1 MTKKLF
7 LALILI
13 TQISVLPSWGKDTVL
28 IDQITQSEAQELD
41 IQIPPETPSGYHQ
54 IEIEVYD
61 DAGTIS
67 AKTILFCKDLL
78 GVIKWDNNCPDLVE
92 AAEGFMQP
100 YDPLDNPEDTQ
111 STQVAAFALLGALAA
126 GKAASNNKNSGSNSG
141 SNSGENSD
149 AADDNSRDDYEESED
164 SEDLASVGA
173 GGLALIK
180 RSTSWGDRSR
190 TWKSKGTQSVDR
202 SWRNGAQSIS
212 AFSPLA
218 ARTIGDGSY
227 LRAMFGSLSLLAY
240 PIAIVL
246 GVWSLI
252 DVDRQ
257 ALPPA
262 TWLVIAIA
270 LLGTLDAMAG
280 FSAAAIYAIGITV
293 SGNIFTRE
301 EALTVAGVMIIF
313 FAPAL
318 LASAIRPV
326 RRLISSG
333 DDRWERITDYALV
346 GLLSYF
352 TLSKVVGA
360 LNGLSG
366 LKLPISA
373 DAKQIALIV
382 AIAITARIILEDL
395 ATYLYPVRL
404 ETVSPD
410 YKEPTTFQQV
420 ISLEFKTFV
429 FVTLAIPFV
438 GFNIQLLI
446 GTFFFLLPSI
456 LGLTVGD
463 KYPKVPG
470 LGRVLPKG
478 ALKIIVMIFV
488 GSIFANWA
496 ESLFENPEDFIPW
509 SFALLAIPGLV
520 LKFAGDF
527 AEKPGYDW
535 RKTDF
540 GRVVYR
546 IGGIAIYILIVQM
559 VRGVD
564 LTAWL

>member
-1 MTKKLF
+1 MIKKLF

-13 TQISVLPSWGKDTVL
+13 TQISVLPSWGADTVL
-28 IDQITQSEAQELD
+28 IDQITESEAQELD

-54 IEIEVYD
+54 IQIEVYD

-67 AKTILFCKDLL
+67 AKTILFCKNLL
-78 GVIKWDNNCPDLVE
+78 GEIKWDNNCPDLEE

-126 GKAASNNKNSGSNSG
+126 GKAASGDKNSGSKSD
-141 SNSGENSD
+141 ENSD
-149 AADDNSRDDYEESED
+149 STDEKSRDDFEESED

-180 RSTSWGDRSR
+180 RSSSWGDRSR
-190 TWKSKGTQSVDR
+190 TWRHKSTESIDR
-202 SWRNGAQSIS
+202 AWRSRAEAIS
-212 AFSPLA
+212 SFSPLA

-227 LRAMFGSLSLLAY
+227 LRAMLGSFSIFTY
-240 PIAIVL
+240 PIAVVL
-246 GVWSLI
+246 GIWTLV

-270 LLGTLDAMAG
+270 LLGTFDAMAG
-280 FSAAAIYAIGITV
+280 FFAAAIYAIGITV
-293 SGNIFTRE
+293 SGNIFSRE
-301 EALTVAGVMIIF
+301 EVLTVAGVMIIF

-318 LASAIRPV
+318 LASAIRPL
-326 RRLISSG
+326 RRLISSI

-346 GLLSYF
+346 GLLSFF

-373 DAKQIALIV
+373 DAEQIALIV
-382 AIAITARIILEDL
+382 AIAITARVIFEDI
-395 ATYLYPVRL
+395 ATYLYPARL
-404 ETVSPD
+404 EAVSPD
-410 YKEPTTFQQV
+410 YKDPSTFQQV
-420 ISLEFKTFV
+420 ISLEFKTFM
-429 FVTLAIPFV
+429 FVTL
-438 GFNIQLLI
+438 

-470 LGRVLPKG
+470 LGRILPKG

-509 SFALLAIPGLV
+509 SFALLAIPGL
-520 LKFAGDF
+520 LFKFAGDF
-527 AEKPGYDW
+527 SAKPGYDW
-535 RKTDF
+535 KKTAF
-540 GRVVYR
+540 GREIYR

>member
-1 MTKKLF
+1 MIKKLF
-7 LALILI
+7 LALLLI
-13 TQISVLPSWGKDTVL
+13 TQISVLPSWGAETVI
-28 IDQITQSEAQELD
+28 IDQITESEAQELD

-54 IEIEVYD
+54 IEIEVSD
-61 DAGTIS
+61 DVGVVST
-67 AKTILFCKDLL
+67 KTILFCKDLL
-78 GVIKWDNNCPDLVE
+78 GQIKWDNNCPDLVE

-111 STQVAAFALLGALAA
+111 STQVAAFALIAALAA
-126 GKAASNNKNSGSNSG
+126 GKAASNNKNSESK
-141 SNSGENSD
+141 SGENSD
-149 AADDNSRDDYEESED
+149 ASDDNSRDDYEESED

-190 TWKSKGTQSVDR
+190 TWQSKGTQSVDR
-202 SWRNGAQSIS
+202 SWRKGAQSIS
-212 AFSPLA
+212 SFSPLA

-227 LRAMFGSLSLLAY
+227 LRAMFGSISLLAY
-240 PIAIVL
+240 PIAVVL
-246 GVWSLI
+246 GVWALI

-262 TWLVIAIA
+262 TLIVIAIA

-280 FSAAAIYAIGITV
+280 FFAAAIYAIGIAV

-301 EALTVAGVMIIF
+301 EVLTVAGVMIIF

-326 RRLISSG
+326 RRLISSD
-333 DDRWERITDYALV
+333 DDRWERVTDYALV

-420 ISLEFKTFV
+420 ISLEFKTFL

-456 LGLTVGD
+456 LGLTVGG
-463 KYPKVPG
+463 KYPKIPG

-520 LKFAGDF
+520 FKFAGDF

-535 RKTDF
+535 RKTDI
-540 GRVVYR
+540 GRMVYR

>member
-1 MTKKLF
+1 MIKKLF
-7 LALILI
+7 LALLFI
-13 TQISVLPSWGKDTVL
+13 TQISVLPSWGAETVL
-28 IDQITQSEAQELD
+28 IDQITQSEAEELD
-41 IQIPPETPSGYHQ
+41 IQIPAETPSGYHQ

-78 GVIKWDNNCPDLVE
+78 GEIKWDNNCPDLVE

-111 STQVAAFALLGALAA
+111 STQVAAFALIAALAA
-126 GKAASNNKNSGSNSG
+126 GKAASNNKNSESK
-141 SNSGENSD
+141 SGENSD
-149 AADDNSRDDYEESED
+149 ASDDNSRDDYEESED

-190 TWKSKGTQSVDR
+190 TWQSKGTQSVDR
-202 SWRNGAQSIS
+202 SWRKSAQSIS
-212 AFSPLA
+212 SFSPLA

-227 LRAMFGSLSLLAY
+227 LRAMFGSISLLAY
-240 PIAIVL
+240 PIAVVL
-246 GVWSLI
+246 GVWALI

-262 TWLVIAIA
+262 TLIVIAIA

-280 FSAAAIYAIGITV
+280 FFAAAIYAIGIAV

-301 EALTVAGVMIIF
+301 EVLTVAGVMIIF

-326 RRLISSG
+326 RRLISSD
-333 DDRWERITDYALV
+333 DDRWERVTDYALV

-420 ISLEFKTFV
+420 ISLEFKTFL

-456 LGLTVGD
+456 LGLTVGG
-463 KYPKVPG
+463 KYPKIPG

-520 LKFAGDF
+520 FKFAGDF

-535 RKTDF
+535 RKTDI
-540 GRVVYR
+540 GRMVYR

>member
-1 MTKKLF
+1 VST
-7 LALILI
+7 
-13 TQISVLPSWGKDTVL
+13 
-28 IDQITQSEAQELD
+28 
-41 IQIPPETPSGYHQ
+41 
-54 IEIEVYD
+54 
-61 DAGTIS
+61 
-67 AKTILFCKDLL
+67 KTILFCKDLL
-78 GVIKWDNNCPDLVE
+78 GEIKWDNNCPDLVE

-111 STQVAAFALLGALAA
+111 STQVAAFALIAALAA
-126 GKAASNNKNSGSNSG
+126 GKAASNNKNSGSS
-141 SNSGENSD
+141 SD
-149 AADDNSRDDYEESED
+149 QSTDSADENSRDDYEESDD
-164 SEDLASVGA
+164 SEDLASVGT

-212 AFSPLA
+212 VFSPLA

-240 PIAIVL
+240 PIAVVL
-246 GVWSLI
+246 GVWALI
-252 DVDRQ
+252 DADRQ

-262 TWLVIAIA
+262 TLIVIAIA

-280 FSAAAIYAIGITV
+280 FFAAAIYAIGITV

-420 ISLEFKTFV
+420 ISLEFKTFL

-470 LGRVLPKG
+470 LGRIVPKG

-488 GSIFANWA
+488 GSIFANWV
-496 ESLFENPEDFIPW
+496 ETLFENPEDFIPW

-540 GRVVYR
+540 GRTVYR

>member
-1 MTKKLF
+1 MIKKLF

-13 TQISVLPSWGKDTVL
+13 TQISVLPSWGADSVL
-28 IDQITQSEAQELD
+28 IDRITESEAEELD

-54 IEIEVYD
+54 IQIEVYD

-67 AKTILFCKDLL
+67 AKTILFCKDFS
-78 GVIKWDNNCPDLVE
+78 GEIKWDNNCPDLVE
-92 AAEGFMQP
+92 AAEGFMEP
-100 YDPLDNPEDTQ
+100 YDPFDNPEDTQ

-126 GKAASNNKNSGSNSG
+126 GKAAGSSGGSESKSEKNS
-141 SNSGENSD
+141 D
-149 AADDNSRDDYEESED
+149 DADDKSRDDFEESED

-180 RSTSWGDRSR
+180 RSSSWGDRSR
-190 TWKSKGTQSVDR
+190 TWRHKRTESVDR
-202 SWRNGAQSIS
+202 TWRHRAQSIS
-212 AFSPLA
+212 SFSPLA

-227 LRAMFGSLSLLAY
+227 LRAMIGSFSIFAY
-240 PIAIVL
+240 PIALVL
-246 GVWSLI
+246 GVWALI

-262 TWLVIAIA
+262 TWIVIAIA
-270 LLGTLDAMAG
+270 LLGTFDAMAG
-280 FSAAAIYAIGITV
+280 FFAAAIYAIGITA
-293 SGNIFTRE
+293 SGNIFSRE
-301 EALTVAGVMIIF
+301 EVLTVAGVMIIF

-318 LASAIRPV
+318 LASAIRPI
-326 RRLISSG
+326 RRLISSD

-346 GLLSYF
+346 GLLSF
-352 TLSKVVGA
+352 WSLEKIVGA

-373 DAKQIALIV
+373 DATQIAFIV
-382 AIAITARIILEDL
+382 AIAITARVILEDI

-404 ETVSPD
+404 EAVSPD
-410 YKEPTTFQQV
+410 YKDPSTFQQV
-420 ISLEFKTFV
+420 LSLEFKTFM

-463 KYPKVPG
+463 RYPKIPG
-470 LGRVLPKG
+470 IGRILPKG
-478 ALKIIVMIFV
+478 ALKIIVMVFV

-509 SFALLAIPGLV
+509 SFALLAIPGL
-520 LKFAGDF
+520 LFKFAGDF

-540 GRVVYR
+540 GRTVYR
-546 IGGIAIYILIVQM
+546 IGGVAIYILIVQM

-564 LTAWL
+564 LTTLL

>member
-1 MTKKLF
+1 MIKKLF

-13 TQISVLPSWGKDTVL
+13 TQISVLPSWGKDTVI
-28 IDQITQSEAQELD
+28 IDRITQSEAEELD
-41 IQIPPETPSGYHQ
+41 IQIPGETPPGFHQ
-54 IEIEVYD
+54 IQIEVSD
-61 DAGTIS
+61 DAGIVS
-67 AKTILFCKDLL
+67 EKTILFCKNLM
-78 GVIKWDNNCPDLVE
+78 GEIKWDNKCPDVVD
-92 AAEGFMQP
+92 ATEGFMQP
-100 YDPLDNPEDTQ
+100 YNPLDNPEDTQ

-126 GKAASNNKNSGSNSG
+126 GKAASNNKNS
-141 SNSGENSD
+141 NSD
-149 AADDNSRDDYEESED
+149 DHSAPNDDKSRDDFEESDD

-190 TWKSKGTQSVDR
+190 TWRHKGTQSVDK
-202 SWRNGAQSIS
+202 SWRNGAESIS
-212 AFSPLA
+212 SFSPLA

-227 LRAMFGSLSLLAY
+227 LRAMFGSLSLLTH

-246 GVWSLI
+246 GIWALI

-262 TWLVIAIA
+262 IWIVIAIA

-280 FSAAAIYAIGITV
+280 FFAAAVYAIGITV

-301 EALTVAGVMIIF
+301 EVLTVAGVMIIF

-373 DAKQIALIV
+373 DAEQIALIV
-382 AIAITARIILEDL
+382 AIAITVRIILEDL

-420 ISLEFKTFV
+420 ISLEFKTFL

-463 KYPKVPG
+463 KYPKIPG
-470 LGRVLPKG
+470 LGRIVPKG
-478 ALKIIVMIFV
+478 ALKIIVMIFI

-509 SFALLAIPGLV
+509 SFVLLAIPGLV
-520 LKFAGDF
+520 FKFAGDF

-540 GRVVYR
+540 GRVIYR

>member
-13 TQISVLPSWGKDTVL
+13 TQISVLPSWGKDTVI
-28 IDQITQSEAQELD
+28 IDRITQSEAEELD
-41 IQIPPETPSGYHQ
+41 IQIPAETLPGFHQ
-54 IEIEVYD
+54 IQIEVSD
-61 DAGTIS
+61 DAGIVS
-67 AKTILFCKDLL
+67 EKTILFCKNSL
-78 GVIKWDNNCPDLVE
+78 GEIKWDNNCPDLVA

-100 YDPLDNPEDTQ
+100 YDPLDNPDDTQ
-111 STQVAAFALLGALAA
+111 STQVAAFALLSTLAA
-126 GKAASNNKNSGSNSG
+126 GKAASNNKNSELKF
-141 SNSGENSD
+141 GENSD
-149 AADDNSRDDYEESED
+149 ATDEKSRDDFEESDD

-190 TWKSKGTQSVDR
+190 TWRHKGTQSVDH
-202 SWRNGAQSIS
+202 SWRSGAESIS
-212 AFSPLA
+212 SFSPLA

-227 LRAMFGSLSLLAY
+227 LRAILGSFSLIAY
-240 PIAIVL
+240 PIAVVL
-246 GVWSLI
+246 GIWALNN
-252 DVDRQ
+252 VDRQ

-280 FSAAAIYAIGITV
+280 FFAAAIYAIGITV

-301 EALTVAGVMIIF
+301 EVLTVAGVMIIF

-382 AIAITARIILEDL
+382 AIAITARVIFEDI
-395 ATYLYPVRL
+395 ATYLYPARL
-404 ETVSPD
+404 EVVSPD
-410 YKEPTTFQQV
+410 YKDPTTFQQV
-420 ISLEFKTFV
+420 ISLEFKTFL

-463 KYPKVPG
+463 KYPKLPG

-496 ESLFENPEDFIPW
+496 ESLFEDPADFIPW

-520 LKFAGDF
+520 FKFAGDF
-527 AEKPGYDW
+527 AAKPGYDW
-535 RKTDF
+535 RKTAF
-540 GRVVYR
+540 GHVIYR

>member
-1 MTKKLF
+1 MIKKLF
-7 LALILI
+7 LALLLI
-13 TQISVLPSWGKDTVL
+13 TQISVLPSWGAETVL
-28 IDQITQSEAQELD
+28 IDQITQSEAEELD

-54 IEIEVYD
+54 IQIEVYD
-61 DAGTIS
+61 DAGTVSSKI
-67 AKTILFCKDLL
+67 ILFCKNLL
-78 GVIKWDNNCPDLVE
+78 GEIKWDNDCPDLVA

-126 GKAASNNKNSGSNSG
+126 GKAASNNKNSESK
-141 SNSGENSD
+141 SGENSD
-149 AADDNSRDDYEESED
+149 ATDENSRDDYEESDD

-180 RSTSWGDRSR
+180 RSSSWGDRSR
-190 TWKSKGTQSVDR
+190 TWKNKGTQSVDR

-212 AFSPLA
+212 SFSPLA

-227 LRAMFGSLSLLAY
+227 LRAMFGSLSLIAY
-240 PIAIVL
+240 PIAVVL
-246 GVWSLI
+246 GVWALT

-280 FSAAAIYAIGITV
+280 FFAAAIYALGITV

-301 EALTVAGVMIIF
+301 EVLTVAGVMIIF

-382 AIAITARIILEDL
+382 AIAITARVIFEDL

-410 YKEPTTFQQV
+410 YKDPTTFQQV
-420 ISLEFKTFV
+420 ISLEFKTFL

-463 KYPKVPG
+463 KYPKLPG

-496 ESLFENPEDFIPW
+496 ESLFAKPEDFIPW

-520 LKFAGDF
+520 FKFAGDF
-527 AEKPGYDW
+527 AAKPGYDW

-540 GRVVYR
+540 GRVIYR

>member
-1 MTKKLF
+1 MIKKLF

-13 TQISVLPSWGKDTVL
+13 TQISVLPSWGKDTVI
-28 IDQITQSEAQELD
+28 IDRITQSEAEELD
-41 IQIPPETPSGYHQ
+41 IQIPGETPPGFHQ
-54 IEIEVYD
+54 IQIEVSD
-61 DAGTIS
+61 DAGIVS
-67 AKTILFCKDLL
+67 EKTILFCKNLT
-78 GVIKWDNNCPDLVE
+78 GEIKWDNKCPDVVD
-92 AAEGFMQP
+92 ATEGFMQP
-100 YDPLDNPEDTQ
+100 YNPLDNPEDTQ

-126 GKAASNNKNSGSNSG
+126 GKAASNNKNS
-141 SNSGENSD
+141 NSD
-149 AADDNSRDDYEESED
+149 DHSAPNDDKSRDDFEESDD

-190 TWKSKGTQSVDR
+190 TWRHKGTQSVDK
-202 SWRNGAQSIS
+202 SWRNGAESIS
-212 AFSPLA
+212 SFSPLA

-227 LRAMFGSLSLLAY
+227 LRAMFGSLSLLTH

-246 GVWSLI
+246 GIWALI

-262 TWLVIAIA
+262 TWIVIAIA

-280 FSAAAIYAIGITV
+280 FFAAAVYAIGITV

-301 EALTVAGVMIIF
+301 EVLTVAGVMIIF

-352 TLSKVVGA
+352 ALNKVVGA

-373 DAKQIALIV
+373 DAEQIALIV
-382 AIAITARIILEDL
+382 AIAITVRIILEDL

-420 ISLEFKTFV
+420 ISLEFKTFL

-463 KYPKVPG
+463 KYPKIPG
-470 LGRVLPKG
+470 LGRIVPKG
-478 ALKIIVMIFV
+478 ALKIIVMIFI

-509 SFALLAIPGLV
+509 SFVLLAIPGLV
-520 LKFAGDF
+520 FKFAGDF

>member
-13 TQISVLPSWGKDTVL
+13 TQISVLPSWGADTVL
-28 IDQITQSEAQELD
+28 IDQITESEAQELD

-67 AKTILFCKDLL
+67 AKTILFCKNLL
-78 GVIKWDNNCPDLVE
+78 GEIKWDNNCPDLEE

-126 GKAASNNKNSGSNSG
+126 GKAASGDKNSESKSD
-141 SNSGENSD
+141 ENSD
-149 AADDNSRDDYEESED
+149 ATDEKSRDDFEESED

-180 RSTSWGDRSR
+180 RSSSWGDRSR
-190 TWKSKGTQSVDR
+190 TWRHKSTESIDR
-202 SWRNGAQSIS
+202 TWRSRAEAIS
-212 AFSPLA
+212 SFSPLA

-227 LRAMFGSLSLLAY
+227 LRAMLGSFSIFTY
-240 PIAIVL
+240 PIAVVL
-246 GVWSLI
+246 GIWALV

-280 FSAAAIYAIGITV
+280 FFAAAIYAIGIAV

-301 EALTVAGVMIIF
+301 EVLTVAGVMIIF

-326 RRLISSG
+326 RRLISSD

-382 AIAITARIILEDL
+382 AIAITARIILEDI

-420 ISLEFKTFV
+420 ISLEFKTFL

-456 LGLTVGD
+456 LGLTVGG
-463 KYPKVPG
+463 KYPKIPG
-470 LGRVLPKG
+470 LGRILPKG

-520 LKFAGDF
+520 FKFAGDF

-535 RKTDF
+535 RKTDI
-540 GRVVYR
+540 GRMVYR